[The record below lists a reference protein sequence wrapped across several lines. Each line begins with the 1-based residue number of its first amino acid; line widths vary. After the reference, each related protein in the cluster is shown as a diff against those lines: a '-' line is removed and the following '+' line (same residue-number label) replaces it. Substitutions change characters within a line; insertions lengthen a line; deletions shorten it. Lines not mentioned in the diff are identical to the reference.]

1 MWELEGPTPTENSSN
16 AETYAL
22 TAPGYA
28 PLHAEPDAGSWRS
41 ADRHPRDT
49 PDAPDRRSG
58 ASDATRAR
66 GRYCSTGWGASLL
79 SWAWMTGES
88 CSVATSILRGF
99 AFSLTGIVTFST
111 PLL

>member
-1 MWELEGPTPTENSSN
+1 MENSSN

-28 PLHAEPDAGSWRS
+28 PRHE
-41 ADRHPRDT
+41 HPRQPRCHD
-49 PDAPDRRSG
+49 DRPEHDGRPGLRSG
-58 ASDATRAR
+58 ASACR
-66 GRYCSTGWGASLL
+66 GYCSTGCGASLL
-79 SWAWMTGES
+79 SCAWITGEA
-88 CSVATSILRGF
+88 CSVSTSILRGL